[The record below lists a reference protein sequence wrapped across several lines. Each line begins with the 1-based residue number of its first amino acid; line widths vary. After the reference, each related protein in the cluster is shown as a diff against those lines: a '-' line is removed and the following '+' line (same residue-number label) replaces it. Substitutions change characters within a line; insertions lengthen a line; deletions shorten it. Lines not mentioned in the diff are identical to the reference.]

1 MKPASGLASV
11 GCLSH
16 RRAPHANTVTQWL
29 TSRLDDDF
37 CKVGIVDSQQT
48 DTLLRRTLFDW
59 DDLQI
64 FHAVATTGS
73 MSAAATALGCQQS
86 TISKRMRQLE
96 SRLGS
101 QLIERHAG
109 GIMLTPAGENAFDYV
124 LTMQRSA
131 HQLETRIAGR
141 DRAMEGEVTLRAPD
155 GLSSFWLARHVPEFQ
170 RTHPAI
176 GLKLLGEHSAA
187 MGENASSIAVTF
199 VPEKTM
205 DTQAELLAT
214 LHYMPVASREFIET
228 YGAPRSLVDV
238 MNLRFATLEQYDRSL
253 SLWGE
258 KAEAADTLIKYS
270 FRTDLSSVLFEVVRH
285 GGGIAMAPT
294 YLAALYADELV
305 VLDYDFHQDIKV
317 WLKYM
322 PGSQGIGRIKC
333 VGDWITGI
341 FNRRNNPWFRE
352 EFCHPREF
360 CGIDVIR
367 PQP

>member
-1 MKPASGLASV
+1 MVNL
-11 GCLSH
+11 
-16 RRAPHANTVTQWL
+16 WL
-29 TSRLDDDF
+29 TPRASCAF
-37 CKVGIVDSQQT
+37 CKVGIVDSQET
-48 DTLLRRTLFDW
+48 DIGLRRNLFDW

-73 MSAAATALGCQQS
+73 MSAAAHALGCQQS
-86 TISKRMRQLE
+86 TISKRIRQLE

-101 QLIERHAG
+101 QLIERRAG
-109 GIMLTPAGENAFDYV
+109 GVMLTPAGENAFDYV
-124 LTMQRSA
+124 VTMQRSA
-131 HQLETRIAGR
+131 HQLEAQIAGR
-141 DRAMEGEVTLRAPD
+141 DRAMEGDVTLRGPD
-155 GLSSFWLARHVPEFQ
+155 GLSTYWVARHVPEFQ
-170 RTHPAI
+170 RINPAI
-176 GLKLLGEHSAA
+176 HLKLIGDQSAA
-187 MGENASSIAVTF
+187 VGENLASLAITF
-199 VPEKTM
+199 VPEKGM

-228 YGAPRSLVDV
+228 YGAPRSLADV

-305 VLDYDFHQDIKV
+305 VLDYDFHQDIRV

-333 VGDWITGI
+333 AGDWIADI
-341 FNRRNNPWFRE
+341 FSRRHNPWFRE

-360 CGIDVIR
+360 CDIDVIR